1 MNGGVLSG
9 LFKKI
14 LAGAG
19 DDVAAKVSSQYGDD
33 VIRNLASS
41 SADDIAAK
49 QGNLIATH
57 QLTADK
63 LKGVADMGGFVQPS
77 MAVVDPSKGTNFLP
91 GSDFGDIVMVSNRNA
106 IDPARK
112 AAKAV
117 IGDRDIYSPR
127 FPDTRYQLNES
138 ALDDMVRST
147 PGLSKQSALSNMDLD
162 DDAIRDYFLQD
173 AYRKSNPAVGKAH
186 GDELAEMPEFVNF
199 ANDAQAKLRGEQMLE
214 YLTPSGNTKT
224 LPVSAEN
231 ANKIMNKTGAVGS
244 EGGIQTPTRKIYH
257 QNTRTLNSLDDLYKN
272 RYRLIDNQT
281 GEATQDAMT
290 NSMHELANKIDQRG
304 IAPFN
309 EGSDWRR
316 FDDISE
322 YLADAASG
330 QRNLYPALDELPDDI
345 VNEIGRLQKAYQEVP
360 VSYFEAKPRRVVGGN
375 EFYGAYVPENAP
387 QSVIDDLQR
396 LGVTNVNRYIDAGDL
411 DLSLAKL
418 AREGKRG
425 VSPYVLGLG
434 GLLPTAGVLGS
445 MFSGNGNDQQPM
457 A

>member
-33 VIRNLASS
+33 VLRNLASS

-77 MAVVDPSKGTNFLP
+77 MAVVDPSKGTTFLP

-127 FPDTRYQLNES
+127 FPDVSYQPNMG
-138 ALDDMVRST
+138 ALDDVLAQN
-147 PGLSKQSALSNMDLD
+147 PGISRQSALSNMNLD
-162 DDAIRDYFLQD
+162 DDAVYDSFIQD
-173 AYRKSNPAVGKAH
+173 LYRKQNPSAAKTMGIDLRKQ
-186 GDELAEMPEFVNF
+186 PEFMQF
-199 ANDAQAKLRGEQMLE
+199 ADDIQSRLRGDRMIE
-214 YLTPSGNTKT
+214 YRTPSGGKKT
-224 LPVSAEN
+224 LPLTADN
-231 ANKIMNKTGAVGS
+231 ANKVMNRAGAVGTES
-244 EGGIQTPTRKIYH
+244 GWQSAGTNAYH
-257 QNTRTLNSLDDLYKN
+257 QNTTMFKSLDDLYKN
-272 RYRLIDNQT
+272 KHRFIDNQT
-281 GEATQDAMT
+281 GELTKDAM
-290 NSMHELANKIDQRG
+290 NDELARVSSMVDDLNLPGLQ
-304 IAPFN
+304 
-309 EGSDWRR
+309 SDNQFTQ
-316 FDDISE
+316 FDNVSN
-322 YLADAASG
+322 YVADAASG
-330 QRNLYPALDELPDDI
+330 QRNLYPALDELPDDV
-345 VNEIGRLQKAYQEVP
+345 VNQIGRLQKAYQEVP

-396 LGVTNVNRYIDAGDL
+396 LGVTNINRYLDAGDL

-425 VSPYVLGLG
+425 ISPYVLGLG

-445 MFSGNGNDQQPM
+445 MFSGNGNDQPPM